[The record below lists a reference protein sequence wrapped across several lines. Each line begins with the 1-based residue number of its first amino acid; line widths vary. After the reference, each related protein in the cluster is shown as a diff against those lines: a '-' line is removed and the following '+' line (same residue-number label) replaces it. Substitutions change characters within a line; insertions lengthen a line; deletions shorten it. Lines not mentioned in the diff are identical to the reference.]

1 MAMETQ
7 VILFRIAL
15 SILIGGLIGWER
27 EMKNRPAGFI
37 THILVCVGAAVVSLI
52 QDELVMQSVIMI
64 QAQPELAQALKV
76 DHGRVVAQAVTG
88 IGFLGAGTIIF
99 DQGTIKGLTTATTIW
114 LVACL
119 GLAIG
124 LGYYRIGIF
133 SAIGVSFIMIVL
145 KRFEKRIFSNRSL
158 RSLAIVFQDPEG
170 NYLERLTTYFYDS
183 DVRIT
188 NIRSIRTLEDGN
200 MEVVISLDFG
210 ISHNYE
216 GVLQQMAKSHHIVS
230 FHSLPTTG

>member
-52 QDELVMQSVIMI
+52 QDELVMQSVVMI

-188 NIRSIRTLEDGN
+188 NIRSIRTLDDGN

>member
-1 MAMETQ
+1 MRIQE
-7 VILFRIAL
+7 ILFRIAL

-52 QDELVMQSVIMI
+52 QVELVIQSVEKI
-64 QAQPELAQALKV
+64 QAMPELAQALKV

-99 DQGTIKGLTTATTIW
+99 DQGSIKGLTTATTIW
-114 LVACL
+114 VVACL

-124 LGYYRIGIF
+124 LGYYQIGIVAALAVVF
-133 SAIGVSFIMIVL
+133 VMIVL
-145 KRFEKRIFSNRSL
+145 KRFEKKIFSNRSL
-158 RSLAIVFQDPEG
+158 RSLLIVYRDPDG
-170 NYLERLTTYFYDS
+170 SYLERLTSFFYDS

-188 NIRSIRTLEDGN
+188 NIHSIKMREDDQV
-200 MEVVISLDFG
+200 EVSISLDFG

-216 GVLQQMAKSHHIVS
+216 GILQQMAKSKHIVS
-230 FHSLPTTG
+230 FHALPISG

>member
-1 MAMETQ
+1 
-7 VILFRIAL
+7 
-15 SILIGGLIGWER
+15 
-27 EMKNRPAGFI
+27 MKNRPAGFI
-37 THILVCVGAAVVSLI
+37 THILVCVGATVVSLI
-52 QDELVMQSVIMI
+52 QEELVLNSMATI
-64 QAQPELAQALKV
+64 QAQPALGQALKV

-124 LGYYRIGIF
+124 LGFYRIGF
-133 SAIGVSFIMIVL
+133 YSAIGVVFIMIVL
-145 KRFEKRIFSNRSL
+145 KKFEKRIFSNRAQ

-170 NYLERLTTYFYDS
+170 NYLEQLTSYFYDS

-188 NIRSIRTLEDGN
+188 NIRSIQTLEDGN
-200 MEVVISLDFG
+200 IEVVISLDFG

-216 GVLQQMAKSHHIVS
+216 GVLKQMAKSHHIVH

>member
-15 SILIGGLIGWER
+15 SILVGGLIGWER

-52 QDELVMQSVIMI
+52 QDELVLQSVAMI

-124 LGYYRIGIF
+124 LGYYRIGVF

-188 NIRSIRTLEDGN
+188 NIRSIRTLDDGN

>member
-15 SILIGGLIGWER
+15 SILVGGLIGWER

-52 QDELVMQSVIMI
+52 QDELVLQSVAMI

-124 LGYYRIGIF
+124 LGYYRIGVF